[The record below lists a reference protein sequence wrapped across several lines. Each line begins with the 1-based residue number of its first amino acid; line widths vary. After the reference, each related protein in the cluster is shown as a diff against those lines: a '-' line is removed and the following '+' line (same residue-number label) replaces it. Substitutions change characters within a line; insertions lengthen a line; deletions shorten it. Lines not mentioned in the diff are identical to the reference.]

1 MNPKADIQTLKA
13 RRETW
18 SRLQAKHGI
27 QRAGNVL
34 VGIPLT
40 VAKTDE
46 SELVCLVTD
55 LDDRVLN
62 SLKKYAGVAMKIVV
76 YTWEKAS
83 VDLVV
88 QGWVN
93 VKADIDVRQLV
104 RTLH

>member
-18 SRLQAKHGI
+18 SHLQAKHGI
-27 QRAGNVL
+27 RRAGNVL

-40 VAKTDE
+40 VAKSDE

-55 LDDRVLN
+55 LDDRALN
-62 SLKKYAGVAMKIVV
+62 SLKKYAGFEMRIVV
-76 YTWEKAS
+76 YTWEKAA
-83 VDLVV
+83 VDVV
-88 QGWVN
+88 VRGWGN
-93 VKADIDVRQLV
+93 VKAEIEVQQLV

>member
-18 SRLQAKHGI
+18 RRLQAKHGI

-40 VAKTDE
+40 VAKSDE

-88 QGWVN
+88 QEWVN